1 MKEINHSN
9 VRSRAELRD
18 ERYRLRSEIALKE
31 DELAVHYQNIQ
42 KILKPV
48 QRVIGLFHK
57 KSESEDKPNKSILG
71 TILKIAV
78 PVIAGRQV
86 LKHKKQ
92 LLLMPMLGYMLKQ
105 GVSYITSKSL
115 KKHTEDIGIKKED
128 EDESGMF

>member
-1 MKEINHSN
+1 MKEINNSN

-42 KILKPV
+42 KIIKPV
-48 QRVIGLFHK
+48 QRVMGLFHK
-57 KSESEDKPNKSILG
+57 KSDDNTHNGVLG

-92 LLLMPMLGYMLKQ
+92 MLLMPMLGYILKQ
-105 GVSYITSKSL
+105 GVSYITSKSM
-115 KKHTEDIGIKKED
+115 KKHTESIGMKNED
-128 EDESGMF
+128 KDEGGIF

>member
-1 MKEINHSN
+1 MKEINTSN
-9 VRSRAELRD
+9 VKSRAELRD

-31 DELAVHYQNIQ
+31 DELAMHYQNIQ
-42 KILKPV
+42 KMIKPV
-48 QRVIGLFHK
+48 QRVLGLFHK
-57 KSESEDKPNKSILG
+57 KSDDKSHNGILG

-105 GVSYITSKSL
+105 GVSYITSKSM
-115 KKHTEDIGIKKED
+115 KKHTEDIGIKNED
-128 EDESGMF
+128 EDENGMF